1 MVLGE
6 GRLTVSGDTI
16 CQKGSPIFNTGMTWS
31 WQKVA
36 GEWAEQALIFLPIL
50 VEKLDTFELH
60 KPLMFW
66 KFGRKEIFKRS
77 VIYSLLISHEV
88 FNQ

>member
-1 MVLGE
+1 MSEGQPSLQHWDDMVMAE
-6 GRLTVSGDTI
+6 I
-16 CQKGSPIFNTGMTWS
+16 A
-31 WQKVA
+31 A

-60 KPLMFW
+60 KPLRFW